1 MCTKNQLHI
10 LMEKLHVVRWGPR
23 LIELYLYLLID
34 KRIGR
39 CVVRLGKFP
48 YKHGRILCATMS
60 QHGYVGD
67 RSYNQPVSQSVE

>member
-10 LMEKLHVVRWGPR
+10 LMEKLHVVRSGLR
-23 LIELYLYLLID
+23 LIELYLYLLINALA
-34 KRIGR
+34 
-39 CVVRLGKFP
+39 VVRLGKFP

-67 RSYNQPVSQSVE
+67 RACNQPVSQSVE